1 MKNILIFGVM
11 AASLGFVQP
20 EVRAQSGSVSV
31 QQSTTSGGSSSVNT
45 TVINVQISGSF
56 SGSVPANET
65 GNSPLT
71 LEHAIQLGLKYNLG
85 AVDAG
90 ASLRQVRAQR
100 LLALSKLLPSI
111 TASLGETGAKTDLA
125 TLGLSPSAFGKGVP
139 LPVTVGPYHY
149 YDLRTSISFDAFDRS
164 ALHSYRSAQE
174 SERASEFSD
183 RDARELVVLAVGGEY
198 LRVLADAALV
208 EAQEAQVRSAQASH
222 NQALAQNQA
231 GTRSGVDTERSQ
243 VELQTEQQRLTSR
256 KADLVKEKRTLARL
270 IGYRLD
276 SELEPAE
283 KLVLNSAAPMPLDA
297 ALKLAMEQRADL
309 KSAAADLRAAE
320 ESFKS
325 ARAEHLPTVSVSG
338 YLGVQGINPNA
349 GNGVFSGTA
358 SLSVPVWEGGKIH
371 ADEEQAR
378 GVIDQRRAEY
388 QDRRSSVEL
397 DVRNAYTDL
406 ETATNQVHVA
416 DSNRQLALQ
425 TLQQSQ
431 DRFQAGVATSVE
443 VVQSQESLAA
453 ANRDYVSSLY
463 ADNLAKIDLAR
474 AVGNAE
480 ANIPQFL
487 KGN

>member
-1 MKNILIFGVM
+1 M
-11 AASLGFVQP
+11 AASLGFVHP

-56 SGSVPANET
+56 SGSVPGTDT
-65 GNSPLT
+65 GGPLT
-71 LEHAIQLGLKYNLG
+71 LERAIQLGLKYNLG
-85 AVDAG
+85 AVSAG
-90 ASLRQVRAQR
+90 AALRQVRAQR

-111 TASLGETGAKTDLA
+111 TASLSETVSKTDLE
-125 TLGLSPSAFGKGVP
+125 TLGLSASAFGKGAA

-183 RDARELVVLAVGGEY
+183 RDARELIVLAVGGEY

-208 EAQEAQVRSAQASH
+208 EAQEAQVISAKASY
-222 NQALAQNQA
+222 NQAVAQNQA
-231 GTRSGVDTERSQ
+231 GTRSLVDTERSQ
-243 VELQTEQQRLTSR
+243 VELQTEQQRLTSQ
-256 KADLVKEKRTLARL
+256 KADLIKEKRTLARL
-270 IGYRLD
+270 IGYPLD
-276 SELEPAE
+276 SEVAPSE
-283 KLVLNSAAPMPLDA
+283 KLVLNTAAPMPLDD
-297 ALKLAMEQRADL
+297 ALKHAMEQRADL

-325 ARAEHLPTVSVSG
+325 AHSERLPTVSVSG
-338 YLGVQGINPNA
+338 YLGVQGIDPNA
-349 GNGVFSGTA
+349 GNGVFSGAA
-358 SLSVPVWEGGKIH
+358 SLNVPVWQGGKIH

-378 GVIDQRRAEY
+378 GVIDRRRAEY
-388 QDRRSSVEL
+388 RDRRGSVEL

-406 ETATNQVHVA
+406 ETAADQVQVA
-416 DSNRQLALQ
+416 ESNRRLALQ

-463 ADNLAKIDLAR
+463 AHNLAKIGLAR
-474 AVGNAE
+474 AVGSAE
-480 ANIPQFL
+480 TNIPQFL

>member
-1 MKNILIFGVM
+1 MV
-11 AASLGFVQP
+11 VP
-20 EVRAQSGSVSV
+20 VVWAQSGSVSV

-45 TVINVQISGSF
+45 TVINVQIGGSF
-56 SGSVPANET
+56 DGSVPGNESGT
-65 GNSPLT
+65 GPLT
-71 LEHAIQLGLKYNLG
+71 LERAIELGLKYNLG
-85 AVDAG
+85 AVSAG

-100 LLALSKLLPSI
+100 LLALSRLLPSI
-111 TASLGETGAKTDLA
+111 TAGLSETGSKTDLE
-125 TLGLSPSAFGKGVP
+125 TLGLSASTFGKGIP

-149 YDLRTSISFDAFDRS
+149 YDVRTSLSFDAFDRS

-174 SERASEFSD
+174 QERASEFSD
-183 RDARELVVLAVGGEY
+183 RDARELIVLAVGGEY

-208 EAQEAQVRSAQASH
+208 EAQEAQVRLAQASY
-222 NQALAQNQA
+222 NQAIAQNQA

-243 VELQTEQQRLTSR
+243 VELQTEQQRLTSQ
-256 KADLVKEKRTLARL
+256 KADLIKEKRTLARL

-276 SELEPAE
+276 SEIAPAE
-283 KLVLNSAAPMPLDA
+283 KLVLGAAEPLSLDA
-297 ALKLAMEQRADL
+297 ALKLAMDQRADL
-309 KSAAADLRAAE
+309 KSAAAELRAAE

-325 ARAEHLPTVSVSG
+325 AHAEHLPTVSVTG

-358 SLSVPVWEGGKIH
+358 SLNVPVWQGGKIH

-388 QDRRSSVEL
+388 QDRRGSVEL

-406 ETATNQVHVA
+406 ETVTDQVHVA
-416 DSNRQLALQ
+416 ESNRQLALQ

-463 ADNLAKIDLAR
+463 AHNVAKIGLAR
-474 AVGNAE
+474 ALGNAE
-480 ANIPQFL
+480 ANIPRFL

>member
-1 MKNILIFGVM
+1 MKRILIFAVL
-11 AASLGFVQP
+11 AVSPVW
-20 EVRAQSGSVSV
+20 AQSGSVSV
-31 QQSTTSGGSSSVNT
+31 QQSTASGGSSSVNT
-45 TVINVQISGSF
+45 TVINVQINGSF
-56 SGSVPANET
+56 SGSVPGNET

-71 LEHAIQLGLKYNLG
+71 LERAIQLGLKYNLG
-85 AVDAG
+85 AVNAG

-111 TASLGETGAKTDLA
+111 TAGLSETGAKTDLE
-125 TLGLSPSAFGKGVP
+125 TLGLSASAFGKGAA

-149 YDLRTSISFDAFDRS
+149 YDVRTSVSFDAFDRS
-164 ALHSYRSAQE
+164 AVHSYRSAQE

-183 RDARELVVLAVGGEY
+183 RDARELIVLAVGGEY

-208 EAQEAQVRSAQASH
+208 EAQEAQVRSAQASY
-222 NQALAQNQA
+222 NQAVAQNQA

-243 VELQTEQQRLTSR
+243 VELQTEQQRLTSQ

-270 IGYRLD
+270 IGYPLD
-276 SELEPAE
+276 SEITPAE
-283 KLVLNSAAPMPLDA
+283 KLVLSTAAPMPLDA
-297 ALKLAMEQRADL
+297 ALKLAMDQRADL
-309 KSAAADLRAAE
+309 KSTAADLRAAE

-325 ARAEHLPTVSVSG
+325 AHAEHLPTVSVSG

-358 SLSVPVWEGGKIH
+358 SVSVPVWQGGKIH

-388 QDRRSSVEL
+388 QNQRGSVEL

-406 ETATNQVHVA
+406 ETATDQMRVA
-416 DSNRQLALQ
+416 DSNRKLALQ

-463 ADNLAKIDLAR
+463 AHNLAKIGLAR

-480 ANIPQFL
+480 TNIPQFL